1 MSVFQRGN
9 IWWYKFK
16 LRGQEIRESTHS
28 ASKTLAIKAER
39 ERRRQ
44 LEEGINHIKAAKQP
58 MIFSV
63 HAKHWLESNAPHWS
77 AGTMEIQS
85 RAIFHLTP
93 RFGKLLLTDITPGSI
108 TQHQAARKKA
118 GASNRTINMEVGAL
132 RMILRKHRLW
142 ANLQPDVKML
152 PERSDIGRALSAD
165 EVHRLLLACQ
175 RSRSR
180 SLNPA
185 VLLSIHTG
193 LRNQELRLLRWRQVD
208 MLERT
213 ITVGRS
219 KTAGGEG
226 RAVPL
231 SETATACIQEWRRQ
245 FPGAKPEHFV
255 FPSERYG
262 FAGEPGHLHGTITPY
277 DLRPDVPIGS
287 WKIAWANALE
297 AAGVKCR
304 WHDLRHTFVS
314 RIAEGQASD
323 ATIMALA
330 GHMSVKMKERYSH
343 TRTEAKRLAVAM
355 LDAPQTEGRSAAFV
369 Q

>member
-9 IWWYKFK
+9 VWWYKFK
-16 LRGQEIRESTHS
+16 FRGQEIRESTHS
-28 ASKTLAIKAER
+28 TSKTLAIRAER

-44 LEEGINHIKAAKQP
+44 LEEGINHLKASKQA

-63 HAKHWLESNAPHWS
+63 HAKHWLQDNGPHWS
-77 AGTMEIQS
+77 AGTVEIQS
-85 RAIFHLTP
+85 RAVQHLTP
-93 RFGKLLLTDITPGSI
+93 RFGKLLLTDITPGTI
-108 TQHQAARKKA
+108 NQHQAARKKA

-142 ANLQPDVKML
+142 ANLQPDVRML

-165 EVHRLLLACQ
+165 EVHRILVACKK
-175 RSRSR
+175 SRSR
-180 SLNPA
+180 GLYPA

-208 MLERT
+208 MLDRT

-219 KTAGGEG
+219 KTKGGEG
-226 RAVPL
+226 RTVPL
-231 SETATACIQEWRRQ
+231 SETATLCIQEWRRE
-245 FPGAKPEHFV
+245 FPDAKPEHYV
-255 FPSERYG
+255 FPSEKYG
-262 FAGEPGHLHGTITPY
+262 FAGEAGYLHGAIVPY
-277 DLRPDVPIGS
+277 NLNPDVPIGS
-287 WKIAWANALE
+287 WQIAWGNALK
-297 AAGVKCR
+297 AAGVRCR

-314 RIAEGQASD
+314 RIAESQVSD

-330 GHMSVKMKERYSH
+330 GHLSVKMKERYSH
-343 TRTEAKRLAVAM
+343 VRAEAKRQAVAT
-355 LDAPQTEGRSAAFV
+355 LDIPQTEGRSAAIV